1 MISRKRHIAK
11 SISWRVLG
19 TTDTL
24 LLSWLISGNFTVG
37 LSIGLFE
44 LFSKMIL
51 YYFHERFWYNSNL
64 KDSNKR
70 HIIKTFTWR
79 IIGTFDTII
88 ISWLISGN
96 VYTGFKIGFAE
107 VITKMILYF
116 CHEKLWYRIKYG
128 VNLKNN

>member
-1 MISRKRHIAK
+1 MSVNKRHIAK
-11 SISWRVLG
+11 TISWRIVG

-24 LLSWLISGNFTVG
+24 VLSWIISGDISIGIYVG
-37 LSIGLFE
+37 LIE

-51 YYFHERFWYNSNL
+51 YYFHEKFWYNS
-64 KDSNKR
+64 KVKVSNRR
-70 HIIKTFTWR
+70 HIFKTFTWR